1 LFTERE
7 FVTKQIIPSLVL
19 LIVFLASPLLAAD
32 TVDSVLSGENKKNGV
47 TLKSVGKIDDMA
59 FLRRASVDLIGRI
72 PTSAEIDQYLT
83 WPQAERRNLLVDKL
97 IDSDRF
103 ADRWTVFFADLLRLR
118 SNVTGGSALI
128 AFVHKAIQ
136 DDLPYNQLAARLI
149 STNGK
154 AGRVPEVGFI
164 LGDNA
169 DPLAMAGVTSQVF
182 LGVRIGCAQCHDHP
196 FDKWTRKDFY
206 SVAAYFG
213 KTRRY
218 ESNFTRAVYTSEAQ
232 QTTVM
237 WPPEDEADAADRKP
251 LVPSFPFGMLDKNA
265 KPGFIARYETL
276 LKQRTA
282 QQAARQGKGPSL
294 DALLAD
300 ADKKVTRATS
310 DTVDLGQQE
319 ARAEIN
325 KINIKGSLYRQSEY
339 REDLAALITSPR
351 NRYFS
356 ESFVNRVWKELVG
369 RGFVEPVDDFR
380 ADNSASHPE
389 TLGLLADEF
398 VASGYSFRQLVRTI
412 IQTDAYQQKQVPR
425 DVTDLMQEQLEASF
439 LATPMRRMYS
449 ESLYDSIVTA
459 GHLFDVKYTA
469 GQNEKIIEQEV
480 RILVG
485 EEEQPETVAE
495 ALIQDSAAAG
505 DAEMKM
511 LKAAGSAAGAGYK
524 LEEAIELDFAALL
537 NPGDEVELDKMQIK
551 TAEQLQAERMA
562 AMRKVT
568 SRPGMKYETKIV
580 QRTIDDNPRFNSSLR
595 MASPAPIGHFI
606 RVFGQTSRNDLGEAR
621 NQTPSMRQALMMLNG
636 RLTHEASRVGD
647 LEPIHK
653 YLAGKKPQLDKAVK
667 FAYREILTREP
678 TAEELT
684 NAMGLLQ
691 QAEGPADGMAD
702 LRWILLNSNEFR
714 FLP

>member
-1 LFTERE
+1 M
-7 FVTKQIIPSLVL
+7 TKQITTSLVL
-19 LIVFLASPLLAAD
+19 LGVLLTSPLLADD
-32 TVDSVLSGENKKNGV
+32 TLDSVLSAENKQKGV
-47 TLKSVGKIDDMA
+47 TDKSVGKIGDMV
-59 FLRRASVDLIGRI
+59 FLRRATVDLIGRI
-72 PTSAEIDQYLT
+72 PNVAEIDEYLA
-83 WPQAERRNLLVDKL
+83 WPEAERRDLLVDKL
-97 IDSDRF
+97 LTSNRF

-128 AFVHKAIQ
+128 AYVHKAIQ
-136 DDLPYNQLAARLI
+136 DDLPYNELAARLI

-164 LGDNA
+164 LGDDA
-169 DPLAMAGVTSQVF
+169 DPLAMASVTSQVF
-182 LGVRIGCAQCHDHP
+182 LGVRIGCAQCHGHP

-218 ESNFTRAVYTSEAQ
+218 ESNFTRAVYTSEAE

-237 WPPEDEADAADRKP
+237 WPPEDEADPADRKP
-251 LVPSFPFGMLDKNA
+251 LVPSFPFTMVDKKA
-265 KPGFIARYETL
+265 KPDFIVRYEAL
-276 LKQRTA
+276 LKKREA
-282 QQAARQGKGPSL
+282 RQAAKQGKGPSL

-300 ADKKVTRATS
+300 ADKKVTRATNS
-310 DTVDLGQQE
+310 NVDLGEQE

-325 KINIKGSLYRQSEY
+325 KIDIKKSLYRQSEY

-356 ESFVNRVWKELVG
+356 EAFVNRVWKELVG
-369 RGFVEPVDDFR
+369 RAFVEPVDDFR
-380 ADNSASHPE
+380 ADNLASHPE
-389 TLGLLADEF
+389 TLALLADEF
-398 VASGYSFRQLVRTI
+398 VASGYSFRQLVKTI
-412 IQTDAYQQKQVPR
+412 IQTDVYQQKQVPR
-425 DVTDLMQEQLEASF
+425 DVSELVQEQLESSF

-469 GQNEKIIEQEV
+469 GQNERIIEQEV
-480 RILVG
+480 RVLVG
-485 EEEQPETVAE
+485 EEEKTQTVAE
-495 ALIQDSAAAG
+495 ALIENGSGDG
-505 DAEMKM
+505 DAKMKKM
-511 LKAAGSAAGAGYK
+511 NAAGSATGAGYK
-524 LEEAIELDFAALL
+524 LEEAIELDFTALL
-537 NPGDEVELDKMQIK
+537 NPGDEVELDKMQVK
-551 TAEQLQAERMA
+551 TAEELEAERMA

-568 SRPGMKYETKIV
+568 NNRPGMKYETKV
-580 QRTIDDNPRFNSSLR
+580 VKRTVDDNPRFSSSLR
-595 MASPAPIGHFI
+595 MASPAPIGHFV

-647 LEPIHK
+647 LEAIHK
-653 YLAGKKPQLDKAVK
+653 FLAGKKPQLDKAVNL
-667 FAYREILTREP
+667 AYREILTRQP
-678 TAEELT
+678 TAEEMT
-684 NAMGLLQ
+684 NAKSLLQ
-691 QAEGPADGMAD
+691 GADSLKDGMAD